1 MRLFAN
7 RSLTIG
13 TTVMVTNF
21 FALFSTIFFM
31 TLYLQNVQGFSP
43 MATGVRT
50 LPLSLM
56 LMVTA
61 PVSGIVTRSS
71 DHARPWLPDW
81 PPVSA
86 GPVLA
91 DLPSYRLRLSGAV
104 AGVHAAGAGIG
115 LVLTAGE

>member
-21 FALFSTIFFM
+21 FALFGTIFFM

-61 PVSGIVTRSS
+61 SVSGIVTKKFGP
-71 DHARPWLPDW
+71 RP
-81 PPVSA
+81 
-86 GPVLA
+86 
-91 DLPSYRLRLSGAV
+91 
-104 AGVHAAGAGIG
+104 AGVSGH
-115 LVLTAGE
+115 